1 MTKEIESRPK
11 IEGHTAEM
19 MFIDDEY
26 PTPDLKSPLL
36 TDEQREQLFMRIYGP
51 VVSRETLR
59 QAWGFVPMP
68 PLTWR
73 TMARRRRGGVELRI
87 HLRQLAVYLEP
98 RDWWIGYYRGTSHH
112 YVCVLPCLVIRWNR
126 R

>member
-1 MTKEIESRPK
+1 MTEKKPT
-11 IEGHTAEM
+11 TARM
-19 MFIDDEY
+19 G
-26 PTPDLKSPLL
+26 PVAPCKPLF
-36 TDEQREQLFMRIYGP
+36 TDEQRSRIKHMFEPGATSHM
-51 VVSRETLR
+51 VNDDLASRNSLR
-59 QAWGFVPMP
+59 QAFGLDPLP
-68 PLTWR
+68 LLTWR
-73 TMARRRRGGVELRI
+73 TMARRRRGGVELRA